1 MSRFPNVSTRKP
13 QKFHARKF
21 LAAQSRWNIKNHGH
35 TFLMWTDC
43 VHTEN
48 NKKLTDWDQVL
59 MKTEQ
64 IENLIQSKKVFY
76 GLKWKR

>member
-1 MSRFPNVSTRKP
+1 
-13 QKFHARKF
+13 
-21 LAAQSRWNIKNHGH
+21 
-35 TFLMWTDC
+35 MWTDC
-43 VHTEN
+43 VHTDN